1 MFWLHPT
8 WRVLE
13 ILDEQYEEALKAKG
27 IGEEEEEDSSEE
39 EVEEEKEDEE
49 EEEEEDEDEEVY
61 SMRRR
66 PVKSIPVPRKHRQA
80 SRVTFVRG
88 GSGRKNYEIIE
99 TS

>member
-1 MFWLHPT
+1 M
-8 WRVLE
+8 
-13 ILDEQYEEALKAKG
+13 DEQYEEALKAKG

-49 EEEEEDEDEEVY
+49 EEEEEEEDEDEDEEVY

-80 SRVTFVRG
+80 SRVTFGRG
-88 GSGRKNYEIIE
+88 GRQRS
-99 TS
+99 

>member
-13 ILDEQYEEALKAKG
+13 ILDEQYGEALKAKG

-39 EVEEEKEDEE
+39 EVEEEKEDEEE

-80 SRVTFVRG
+80 SRVTFGRG
-88 GSGRKNYEIIE
+88 GRQRS
-99 TS
+99 